1 MSFGSGR
8 NLYLFTLW
16 SEANKLIGDW
26 LINLFPGETP
36 LHLAARYSRADNA
49 KRLLEAPDSDPNAQD
64 SSGRTPLHSA
74 VAADAIG
81 VFQVGAWYR
90 YSRV

>member
-1 MSFGSGR
+1 
-8 NLYLFTLW
+8 
-16 SEANKLIGDW
+16 
-26 LINLFPGETP
+26 LINLLPGETP

-81 VFQVGAWYR
+81 VFQVGTVLR
-90 YSRV
+90 GVYSDTTQLDVELSSLEFS

>member
-1 MSFGSGR
+1 
-8 NLYLFTLW
+8 L
-16 SEANKLIGDW
+16 A
-26 LINLFPGETP
+26 GETP

-81 VFQVGAWYR
+81 VFQVR
-90 YSRV
+90 T